1 MSAETE
7 TAVPETAVI
16 GSGRAPS
23 VATVPRGRRRRRP
36 GPALIAGLAIL
47 LGVIVWGTW
56 MSIAPPYNPLAS
68 VAGSLLDPS
77 AAHVFGTDNVG
88 RDTMVRL
95 AIAGRS
101 SLFIS
106 GGAALLAAV
115 VGTLLGVIA
124 GYAGGLSDAIIMRI
138 VDAVL
143 SIPAILVA
151 LVVGV
156 VIGNGP
162 LPLVLALGLVFAPTF
177 ARVMRAPVLALRE
190 RDFVLAAQV
199 NGVRPI
205 RIAMTHL
212 LPNALT
218 PLVIQFA
225 SVASSVVLLEAALSY
240 LGQGVQAPAPSAGR
254 MISEFTRF
262 MQTQPILVI
271 LPAALIV
278 LLSAGWNLLAD
289 GVQAYLAPHRDA
301 GLPGSRRGPRFSVRR
316 RPVTA
321 PSAPSPLPATDSLQK
336 EQDV

>member
-1 MSAETE
+1 MTVQTE
-7 TAVPETAVI
+7 TTVVGT
-16 GSGRAPS
+16 GRAPA
-23 VATVPRGRRRRRP
+23 VATVPRAARPRRKP
-36 GPALIAGLAIL
+36 SPALVTGLVIL
-47 LGVIVWGTW
+47 VGVVVWGTW
-56 MSIAPPYNPLAS
+56 MSIAPPFDPLAS

-77 AAHVFGTDNVG
+77 AAHLLGTDNVG

-101 SLFIS
+101 SLLIS

-115 VGTLLGVIA
+115 VGTVLGVVA
-124 GYAGGLSDAIIMRI
+124 GYTGGITDTIIMRA

-156 VIGNGP
+156 VIGSGP
-162 LPLVLALGLVFAPTF
+162 LPLVIALGFVFAPTF

-190 RDFVLAAQV
+190 RDFVLAAQI
-199 NGVRPI
+199 NGVRPV
-205 RIAMTHL
+205 RIAVTHL

-225 SVASSVVLLEAALSY
+225 SVASNVVLLEAALSY
-240 LGQGVQAPAPSAGR
+240 LGQGVQAPQPSAGR

-262 MQTQPILVI
+262 MQTQPLLIV
-271 LPAALIV
+271 LPAVLIV

-289 GVQAYLAPHRDA
+289 GVQATLAPRRDA
-301 GLPGSRRGPRFSVRR
+301 GLPGSRRGPRFAVRSQGDHR
-316 RPVTA
+316 TDATTPA
-321 PSAPSPLPATDSLQK
+321 PATPSLQK
-336 EQDV
+336 ETDA